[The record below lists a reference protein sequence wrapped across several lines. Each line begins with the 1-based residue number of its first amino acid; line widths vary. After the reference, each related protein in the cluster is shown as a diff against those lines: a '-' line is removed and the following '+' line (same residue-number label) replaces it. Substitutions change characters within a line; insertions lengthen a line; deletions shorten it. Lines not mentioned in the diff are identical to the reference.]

1 MKTKINDLSN
11 TRKNMAIEIPSS
23 EVDSKID
30 LLTQKYSRSVRMP
43 GFRRGKA
50 PAKLIQR
57 RMRDQILNEVA
68 HDLIPKAIEDALRE
82 QKLQPVDTP
91 SIRDVN
97 IEEGQPLKFTA
108 TFEVLPPI
116 DPGEYR
122 GLTLRQT
129 PLEVTD
135 DDVSKAIEQL
145 RLRSAKSEPVT
156 ERGVIKGDIVQVD
169 LTQQVMHQDEDSD
182 SPTPEPEHHESV
194 EIEVGSPTNPLDFDN
209 HLLNLTVGMSHEFSL
224 AYPESHAVKELAGAN
239 VHYKVTVKSIVKRVL
254 PDLNDE
260 FASNFGN
267 FETIDILK
275 DHIRK
280 DLDEQAKKE
289 MHRRT
294 RDELLKQL
302 AMRTEGDIPETL
314 VNFEIDRRIEHLVAN
329 LISQQIDPRQ
339 ANIDWEAFR
348 KEQHKPATDTV
359 RSTLVLDEIAQRETI
374 EVSDDEFEQEIT
386 RLANNNSRTVS
397 ATRAQLDKEGKIGL
411 LKVGLRRD
419 KTIDFVLSHA
429 TIVTV

>member
-30 LLTQKYSRSVRMP
+30 LLTQKYSRSVRIP

-82 QKLQPVDTP
+82 KKIQPVDTP

-97 IEEGQPLKFTA
+97 IEEGKPLKFTA
-108 TFEVLPPI
+108 TFEILPPI

-135 DDVSKAIEQL
+135 EDVSKAIEQL

-156 ERGVIKGDIVQVD
+156 ERGVMEGDIVEVD
-169 LTQQVMHQDEDSD
+169 LTQQVIHQAEGSN

-209 HLLNLTVGMSHEFSL
+209 HLLNLTIGMSREFSL

-239 VHYKVTVKSIVKRVL
+239 VHYKVAVKSIAKRVL

-275 DHIRK
+275 DHVRK
-280 DLDEQAKKE
+280 DLDEQAEKE

-302 AMRTEGDIPETL
+302 AMRTEEDVPETL
-314 VNFEIDRRIEHLVAN
+314 INFEIDRRIQHFVAN
-329 LISQQIDPRQ
+329 LISQKIDPRQ
-339 ANIDWEAFR
+339 ANINWETFR
-348 KEQHKPATDTV
+348 KEQHKPATYTV

-374 EVSDDEFEQEIT
+374 EVSDDEFKQELT
-386 RLANNNSRTVS
+386 RLANNNGQTVS
-397 ATRAQLDKEGKIGL
+397 AIRAQLAKEDKIEL

-429 TIVTV
+429 TIITV